1 MSCSLKTPVKIPP
14 DIDETYVL
22 IPTPPASSSPM
33 PMQISA
39 KKARIIAQNDEQFDL
54 YNVSPKS
61 QKKKQNPVNVQ
72 QQRANANLAAILNL
86 VEIQI
91 SLEKDYEILA
101 VLENQ
106 KINLLEILKKKA
118 GKESKFKMMENK
130 AFFELQNKF
139 SSLERAVDQKLNS
152 ILVSIENSQTTTN
165 SWAKIA
171 SSNIQQ
177 EQQVSTISKEQ
188 QNNQTKAF
196 AKATKQE

>member
-14 DIDETYVL
+14 DIDETYVFT
-22 IPTPPASSSPM
+22 PTSSASSSPM

-54 YNVSPKS
+54 YNVSSKS
-61 QKKKQNPVNVQ
+61 QEKKQNPVNVQ

-177 EQQVSTISKEQ
+177 E
-188 QNNQTKAF
+188 
-196 AKATKQE
+196 